1 MNPSLF
7 KARTAAGAI
16 APYRFVKHGAADNQ
30 VAQAAGATDKLC
42 GVVQQL
48 GAAKAGD
55 TVDIAKGGIVGIE
68 LGGPVTRGD
77 PLTSDASGK
86 AVVAAPAAG
95 ASVRIGGFA
104 EVSGIAGDII
114 DMEYAPGVMQ
124 G

>member
-1 MNPSLF
+1 VNPSLF
-7 KARTAAGAI
+7 KSRTAAGVI
-16 APYRFVKHGAADNQ
+16 AAYRFVKHGAADNQ
-30 VAQAAGATDKLC
+30 VAQATAGSALC
-42 GVVQQL
+42 GVTQQL
-48 GAAKAGD
+48 GAGKAGD

-77 PLTSDASGK
+77 PLTADANGK
-86 AVVAAPAAG
+86 AVKAEPEAG
-95 ASVRIGGFA
+95 ANLRIGGFA